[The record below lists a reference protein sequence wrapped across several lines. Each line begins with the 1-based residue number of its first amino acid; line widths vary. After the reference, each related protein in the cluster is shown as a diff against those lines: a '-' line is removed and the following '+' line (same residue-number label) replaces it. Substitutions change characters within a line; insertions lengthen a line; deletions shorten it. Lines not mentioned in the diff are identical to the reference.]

1 MLVFAIINS
10 VPRGTGATREWRN
23 RQTRT
28 FEGRVVIP
36 YGFKSRLSHQEDS
49 FIGILFLLRRSAHFE
64 PSSAAPPCKNKEHIY
79 AGMAE
84 LADALDSGS
93 NGRKAVQ
100 VQVLLPAPIAESL
113 DSQRFSLAVGAFS
126 FPPKSSNLHRLQHF
140 SNTFSNT
147 SELYCFLHS
156 FHNTRLALNI
166 QMRIYICC
174 RLNVRMP

>member
-1 MLVFAIINS
+1 M
-10 VPRGTGATREWRN
+10 
-23 RQTRT
+23 
-28 FEGRVVIP
+28 VIP

-100 VQVLLPAPIAESL
+100 VQVLLPAPYSIN
-113 DSQRFSLAVGAFS
+113 
-126 FPPKSSNLHRLQHF
+126 PNLMPIGEGFGFVL
-140 SNTFSNT
+140 
-147 SELYCFLHS
+147 FL
-156 FHNTRLALNI
+156 NGL
-166 QMRIYICC
+166 
-174 RLNVRMP
+174 

>member
-1 MLVFAIINS
+1 M
-10 VPRGTGATREWRN
+10 
-23 RQTRT
+23 
-28 FEGRVVIP
+28 VIP

-49 FIGILFLLRRSAHFE
+49 FIGILFLLRRSTHFE

-126 FPPKSSNLHRLQHF
+126 FPPKPSI
-140 SNTFSNT
+140 
-147 SELYCFLHS
+147 LY
-156 FHNTRLALNI
+156 R
-166 QMRIYICC
+166 
-174 RLNVRMP
+174 

>member
-1 MLVFAIINS
+1 MHVFAIIDS

-100 VQVLLPAPIAESL
+100 VQVLLPAPIVESL

-140 SNTFSNT
+140 SNTFSYT
-147 SELYCFLHS
+147 SERYCF

-166 QMRIYICC
+166 QMCIYICC
-174 RLNVRMP
+174 HLNARMT

>member
-49 FIGILFLLRRSAHFE
+49 FIGILFLLRRSTHFE

-113 DSQRFSLAVGAFS
+113 EIVDNQRFRGFFFLYFILGKFREKRLKSRKNIKNASQMQVKNISHSQVVGKLPAS
-126 FPPKSSNLHRLQHF
+126 
-140 SNTFSNT
+140 
-147 SELYCFLHS
+147 
-156 FHNTRLALNI
+156 
-166 QMRIYICC
+166 
-174 RLNVRMP
+174 

>member
-1 MLVFAIINS
+1 M
-10 VPRGTGATREWRN
+10 
-23 RQTRT
+23 
-28 FEGRVVIP
+28 VIP

-49 FIGILFLLRRSAHFE
+49 FIGILFLLRRSTHFE

-113 DSQRFSLAVGAFS
+113 EIVDNQRFRGLF
-126 FPPKSSNLHRLQHF
+126 
-140 SNTFSNT
+140 
-147 SELYCFLHS
+147 FLHFILGKFREKGLKS
-156 FHNTRLALNI
+156 PKNIKNASQMQVKITLNFDVKTSCNI
-166 QMRIYICC
+166 PIAITQELKFLEILTNYHELKYRI
-174 RLNVRMP
+174 

>member
-49 FIGILFLLRRSAHFE
+49 FIGILFLLRRSTHFE

-100 VQVLLPAPIAESL
+100 VQVLLPAPEKSTSSEVLFSMKHTLRRMKNEAALRPMKRGFAARKGTGASL
-113 DSQRFSLAVGAFS
+113 HASAASASRKPSGFCFTFADGKRFITV
-126 FPPKSSNLHRLQHF
+126 
-140 SNTFSNT
+140 
-147 SELYCFLHS
+147 
-156 FHNTRLALNI
+156 
-166 QMRIYICC
+166 
-174 RLNVRMP
+174 